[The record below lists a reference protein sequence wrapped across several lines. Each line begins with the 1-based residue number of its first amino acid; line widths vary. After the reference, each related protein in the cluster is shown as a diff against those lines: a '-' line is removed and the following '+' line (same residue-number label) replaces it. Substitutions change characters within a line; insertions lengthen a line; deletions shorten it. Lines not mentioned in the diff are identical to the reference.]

1 MLLPYKRTKLPLQW
15 SSATKECTAV
25 MTIFS
30 VLDLSPICEGD
41 SAREAIKNSVNLARE
56 TEKMGYYRYWL
67 AEHHNMKGI
76 ASAATSLVIGHVA
89 EHTTKIRVGSGGIML
104 PNHAPMIIAE
114 QFGTLEALYPGRIDL
129 GLGRAPGTDGLT
141 AQALRRTLNSD
152 PNNFPKDVL
161 ELKAFLSDPI
171 ENQPVCA
178 VPGYSSKVP
187 IYILGSSLFGAQL
200 AAILGFP
207 FAFASH
213 FAPDALENALEVYR
227 SEFQPSEQLK
237 EPYVMLGFNIC
248 AADHEEEAKY
258 LKSSGLQALINLRS
272 GKPGPLPPPIRNF
285 EETLCSFE
293 KQLLS
298 QSKSASATGDIG
310 KIREEVSKFLKHTGA
325 DELIITSQIFDHSA
339 RVRSYEIANEACQG
353 L

>member
-1 MLLPYKRTKLPLQW
+1 
-15 SSATKECTAV
+15 

-30 VLDLSPICEGD
+30 VLDLSPIREGG
-41 SAREAIKNSVNLARE
+41 SPREAIKNSVNLAIE
-56 TEKMGYYRYWL
+56 TERMGYHRYWL

-76 ASAATSLVIGHVA
+76 ASAATSVVIGHVA
-89 EHTTKIRVGSGGIML
+89 ENTTKIRVGSGGIML
-104 PNHAPMIIAE
+104 PNHAPIMVAE

-161 ELKAFLSDPI
+161 ELKAFLSDPK
-171 ENQPVCA
+171 ENQRVCA

-200 AAILGFP
+200 AAILGLP

-213 FAPDALENALEVYR
+213 FAPDALEQAIGIYR
-227 SEFQPSEQLK
+227 SEFEPSEQLQ

-248 AADHEEEAKY
+248 AADNDEEATY

-272 GKPGPLPPPIRNF
+272 GNPGPLPPPIRDF
-285 EETLCSFE
+285 EKNLCGVE
-293 KQLLS
+293 KQLVS
-298 QSKSASATGDIG
+298 QSKSASSTGG
-310 KIREEVSKFLKHTGA
+310 LTKIREDVSNFISHTQA

-339 RVRSYEIANEACQG
+339 RIRSYEISQEACLG

>member
-1 MLLPYKRTKLPLQW
+1 
-15 SSATKECTAV
+15 

-30 VLDLSPICEGD
+30 VLDLSPIREGG
-41 SAREAIKNSVNLARE
+41 SPREAIKNSVSLAVE
-56 TEKMGYYRYWL
+56 TEKLGYHRYWL

-76 ASAATSLVIGHVA
+76 ASAATSVVIGHVA
-89 EHTTKIRVGSGGIML
+89 EHTTRIRVGSGGIML
-104 PNHAPMIIAE
+104 PNHAPIMVAE

-161 ELKAFLSDPI
+161 ELKAFLSDPQ
-171 ENQPVCA
+171 ENQRVCA
-178 VPGYSSKVP
+178 VPGYGSKVP

-200 AAILGFP
+200 AAILGLP

-213 FAPDALENALEVYR
+213 FAPDALEQAIGIYR
-227 SEFQPSEQLK
+227 SEFEPSEQLQ
-237 EPYVMLGFNIC
+237 EPYVMLGFNVC
-248 AADHEEEAKY
+248 AADTDDEATY

-272 GKPGPLPPPIRNF
+272 GNPGPLPPPVRDF
-285 EETLCSFE
+285 EKNLCGVE
-293 KQLLS
+293 KQLVS
-298 QSKSASATGDIG
+298 QSKSASSTGAMS
-310 KIREEVSKFLKHTGA
+310 KIREDVSNFISHTQA
-325 DELIITSQIFDHSA
+325 DELIITSQIFEHSA
-339 RVRSYEIANEACQG
+339 RVRSYEITQEACLG

>member
-1 MLLPYKRTKLPLQW
+1 
-15 SSATKECTAV
+15 
-25 MTIFS
+25 MTTFS
-30 VLDLSPICEGD
+30 VLDLSPIREGG
-41 SAREAIKNSVNLARE
+41 SPREAIKNSVNLAIE
-56 TEKMGYYRYWL
+56 TERMGYHRYWL

-76 ASAATSLVIGHVA
+76 ASAATSVVIGHVA
-89 EHTTKIRVGSGGIML
+89 ENTTKIRVGSGGIML
-104 PNHAPMIIAE
+104 PNHAPIMIAE

-161 ELKAFLSDPI
+161 ELKAFLSEPK
-171 ENQPVCA
+171 ENQRVCA
-178 VPGYSSKVP
+178 VPGYGSKVP
-187 IYILGSSLFGAQL
+187 LYILGSSLFGAQL
-200 AAILGFP
+200 AAILGLP

-213 FAPDALENALEVYR
+213 FAPDALEQAIGIYR
-227 SEFQPSEQLK
+227 SEFEPSEQLQ

-248 AADHEEEAKY
+248 AADNDKEATY

-272 GKPGPLPPPIRNF
+272 GNPGPLPPPIRDF
-285 EETLCSFE
+285 EKNLCGVE
-293 KQLLS
+293 KQLVS
-298 QSKSASATGDIG
+298 QSKSASSTGG
-310 KIREEVSKFLKHTGA
+310 LTKIREDVSNFISHTQA

-339 RVRSYEIANEACQG
+339 RIRSYEISQEACLG

>member
-1 MLLPYKRTKLPLQW
+1 
-15 SSATKECTAV
+15 

-41 SAREAIKNSVNLARE
+41 NAKDAIKNSVNLAVE

-76 ASAATSLVIGHVA
+76 ASAATSVVIGHVA

-104 PNHAPMIIAE
+104 PNHAPLLIAE

-141 AQALRRTLNSD
+141 AHALRRTLNSD

-161 ELKAFLSDPI
+161 ELKAFLSDPTD
-171 ENQPVCA
+171 NQRVCA
-178 VPGYSSKVP
+178 VPGFSSKVP

-200 AAILGFP
+200 AAILGLP

-213 FAPDALENALEVYR
+213 FAPDTLEQALEVYR
-227 SEFQPSEQLK
+227 SEFEPSEQLK
-237 EPYVMLGFNIC
+237 EPYVILGFNIC
-248 AADHEEEAKY
+248 AANNDEEAKY

-272 GKPGPLPPPIRNF
+272 GKPGPLPPPIRD
-285 EETLCSFE
+285 FE
-293 KQLLS
+293 KNLCGAEMQLLS
-298 QSKSASATGDIG
+298 QSKSASATGAIG
-310 KIREEVSKFLKHTGA
+310 KIREEVSKFLADTSA
-325 DELIITSQIFDHSA
+325 DELIITSQIFNHSA
-339 RVRSYEIANEACQG
+339 RVKSYEITREACQG

>member
-1 MLLPYKRTKLPLQW
+1 
-15 SSATKECTAV
+15 

-30 VLDLSPICEGD
+30 VLDLSPIREGG
-41 SAREAIKNSVNLARE
+41 SPREAIKNSVNLAIE
-56 TEKMGYYRYWL
+56 TERMGYHRYWL

-76 ASAATSLVIGHVA
+76 ASAATSVVIGHVA
-89 EHTTKIRVGSGGIML
+89 ENTTKIRVGSGGIML
-104 PNHAPMIIAE
+104 PNHAPIMVAE

-161 ELKAFLSDPI
+161 ELKAFLSDPK
-171 ENQPVCA
+171 ENQRVCA
-178 VPGYSSKVP
+178 VPGYGSKVP
-187 IYILGSSLFGAQL
+187 LYILGSSLFGAQL
-200 AAILGFP
+200 AAILGLP

-213 FAPDALENALEVYR
+213 FAPDALEQAIGIYR
-227 SEFQPSEQLK
+227 SEFEPSEQLQ

-248 AADHEEEAKY
+248 AADNDEEATY

-272 GKPGPLPPPIRNF
+272 GNPGPLPPPIRDF
-285 EETLCSFE
+285 EKNLCGVE
-293 KQLLS
+293 KQLVS
-298 QSKSASATGDIG
+298 QSKSASSTGG
-310 KIREEVSKFLKHTGA
+310 LAKIREDVSNFISHTQA

-339 RVRSYEIANEACQG
+339 RIRSYEISQEACLG

>member
-1 MLLPYKRTKLPLQW
+1 
-15 SSATKECTAV
+15 

-30 VLDLSPICEGD
+30 VLDLSPIREGG
-41 SAREAIKNSVNLARE
+41 SPREAIKNSVNLAIE
-56 TEKMGYYRYWL
+56 TERMGYHRYWL

-76 ASAATSLVIGHVA
+76 ASAATSVVIGHVA
-89 EHTTKIRVGSGGIML
+89 ENTTKIRVGSGGIML
-104 PNHAPMIIAE
+104 PNHAPIMVAE

-161 ELKAFLSDPI
+161 ELKAFLSDPK
-171 ENQPVCA
+171 ENQRVCA
-178 VPGYSSKVP
+178 VPGYGSKVP

-200 AAILGFP
+200 AAILGLP

-213 FAPDALENALEVYR
+213 FAPDALEQAIGIYR
-227 SEFQPSEQLK
+227 SEFEPSEQLH

-248 AADHEEEAKY
+248 AADNDEEAIY

-272 GKPGPLPPPIRNF
+272 GNPGPLPPPIRDF
-285 EETLCSFE
+285 EKNLCGVE
-293 KQLLS
+293 KQLAS
-298 QSKSASATGDIG
+298 QSKSASSTGAPE
-310 KIREEVSKFLKHTGA
+310 KIREDVSNFISHTQA
-325 DELIITSQIFDHSA
+325 DELIFTSQIFDHSA
-339 RVRSYEIANEACQG
+339 RVRSYEISQEACQG